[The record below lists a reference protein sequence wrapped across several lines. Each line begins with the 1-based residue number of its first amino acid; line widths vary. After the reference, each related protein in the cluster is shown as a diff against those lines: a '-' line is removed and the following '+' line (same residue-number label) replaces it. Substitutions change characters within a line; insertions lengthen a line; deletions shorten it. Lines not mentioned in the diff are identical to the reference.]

1 MCWILGGYSMEKL
14 SEIKINGIK
23 LPYFA
28 ALAVVLLASM
38 YLGGLGN
45 DFLSTIAY
53 LMVLG
58 GICIAVG
65 DRIPVFN
72 KWVGGGSLLAVMFP
86 SWMNYMHLIPE
97 KYVESATTLFDTA
110 GYQTFFICMLMA
122 SSLLVLERK
131 ALIQSLIRYI
141 PVVLVGVATAG
152 VFGTFAG
159 VLMGYRVSDLLVMY
173 VLPVMGGGN
182 GAGAIPMSQIYEQV
196 TGGDKDAY
204 YSVALAILTLA
215 NTICIV
221 VAAILNGI
229 GSKIPSWTGDKK
241 TLMRKENAQAAKEK
255 EVEFVKPSMDE
266 IAASF
271 IWVGAIFAL
280 SLMLAKKW
288 LPTIGGIPIHQYA
301 YFVVLLAICNIFD
314 IIPQEFKN
322 GIKVLSNFCVR
333 SLGAFGFAAVGIVM
347 TDFGEFMN
355 AISLKNGIICFAIVL
370 GAVIGTAVFG
380 WILGFYPIDSA
391 ITAGLCMANRGGGG
405 DLIVLSA
412 ADRLELMSYAAVSSR
427 LGGGLVLVL
436 AGIVFSI
443 LY

>member
-1 MCWILGGYSMEKL
+1 
-14 SEIKINGIK
+14 
-23 LPYFA
+23 
-28 ALAVVLLASM
+28 
-38 YLGGLGN
+38 
-45 DFLSTIAY
+45 
-53 LMVLG
+53 
-58 GICIAVG
+58 
-65 DRIPVFN
+65 
-72 KWVGGGSLLAVMFP
+72 
-86 SWMNYMHLIPE
+86 
-97 KYVESATTLFDTA
+97 
-110 GYQTFFICMLMA
+110 
-122 SSLLVLERK
+122 
-131 ALIQSLIRYI
+131 
-141 PVVLVGVATAG
+141 
-152 VFGTFAG
+152 
-159 VLMGYRVSDLLVMY
+159 
-173 VLPVMGGGN
+173 
-182 GAGAIPMSQIYEQV
+182 MSQIYEQV

-221 VAAILNGI
+221 MAAILNGI
-229 GSKIPSWTGDKK
+229 GSNIPSWTGDKK
-241 TLMRKENAQAAKEK
+241 TLMRKENDQAAKEK

-301 YFVVLLAICNIFD
+301 YFVVLLAICNICD

-380 WILGFYPIDSA
+380 WLLGFYPIDSA